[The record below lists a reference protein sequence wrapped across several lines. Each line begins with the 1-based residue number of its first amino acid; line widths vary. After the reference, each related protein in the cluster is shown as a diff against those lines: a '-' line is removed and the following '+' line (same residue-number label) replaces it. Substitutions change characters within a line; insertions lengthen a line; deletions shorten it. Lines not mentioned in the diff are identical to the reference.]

1 MRQEALEA
9 ALTNQQ
15 RTLFLF
21 VESFGSLERIDFLP
35 ILQFNLVMSCK
46 IAGTGS
52 PFNRR
57 IRIAAA
63 ELPGGKFHSALTS
76 FALLHDLMAGTAVV
90 ATSRFRHEGA
100 FGSRLHC

>member
-35 ILQFNLVMSCK
+35 ILQLHLGMSCK
-46 IAGTGS
+46 ITGAGS
-52 PFNRR
+52 PFNGR
-57 IRIAAA
+57 IRITAA
-63 ELPGGKFHSALTS
+63 ELSAGKFHSAITS
-76 FALLHDLMAGTAVV
+76 VALLHDLMAGTSVV
-90 ATSRFRHEGA
+90 AASHFRHEGA

>member
-35 ILQFNLVMSCK
+35 ILQFDLVMSCK
-46 IAGTGS
+46 ITGAGS
-52 PFNRR
+52 PFNGR

-63 ELPGGKFHSALTS
+63 KLPGGKFHSALTS
-76 FALLHDLMAGTAVV
+76 FALLHDLLAGTTVV
-90 ATSRFRHEGA
+90 TTSRFCHEGA